1 MYLRICICVI
11 WHTTEKINYCLY
23 LYIRIEY
30 LLIRREK
37 NIKETDSLNLSKSNN
52 VNRMDKFH
60 MKYRVRK
67 KSYC

>member
-1 MYLRICICVI
+1 MRYMAYNRKNKLLFIFIYQNRIFVDSSR
-11 WHTTEKINYCLY
+11 K
-23 LYIRIEY
+23 
-30 LLIRREK
+30 K

-60 MKYRVRK
+60 IKYRVRK

>member
-1 MYLRICICVI
+1 MRYMAYNRKNKLLFIFIYQNRIFVDSSR
-11 WHTTEKINYCLY
+11 K
-23 LYIRIEY
+23 
-30 LLIRREK
+30 K
-37 NIKETDSLNLSKSNN
+37 NIKETDSLNLSESNN

>member
-1 MYLRICICVI
+1 MRYMAYNRKNKLLFIFIYQNRIFVDSSR
-11 WHTTEKINYCLY
+11 K
-23 LYIRIEY
+23 
-30 LLIRREK
+30 K

-67 KSYC
+67 KVIAEYIHQT

>member
-1 MYLRICICVI
+1 MRYMAYNRKNKLLFIFIYQNRIFVDSSR
-11 WHTTEKINYCLY
+11 K
-23 LYIRIEY
+23 
-30 LLIRREK
+30 K

-67 KSYC
+67 KVIAEYIHRT